1 MTSLVNMVSA
11 TRERLLYLMSARG
24 SPFGVD
30 MDLSPYC
37 EALQNIVD
45 ALMLVRSK
53 TETER
58 QSERILEVKRRI
70 RSLLFTIE
78 NEVELYGL
86 QHESGGS
93 GSGYKVRGIIRSCIQ
108 GLNKSR
114 AKLDIIHNQLSDAV
128 VEYNREQA
136 PDLPMVNHDIRS
148 INDIRSIKVSHTSEK
163 AQRLV
168 SRANYSNDLEH
179 TVGLEEAISRLVKV
193 LVPGDT
199 DAKVV
204 IASICGEGGIG
215 KTTLANKVYNQH
227 QIRSHFEC
235 FAWVYVGINWT
246 IRDILVNILH
256 QLLPSRLTKKN
267 KELMMMTMVDVEDV
281 ELAQQVHEVLQ
292 ENVCLIVLDNCCT
305 YEFWD
310 SLRMALPTEEE
321 NASRFI
327 LTTRQRD
334 LAVRV
339 GAGFIWDMQN
349 LDPDQSWELF
359 SYWRDLAFK
368 DEDGSDQQEL
378 GDQGPE
384 LEQNTRSLISSCR
397 GLPLAIILVASMLRS
412 RTLDLESVK
421 VSLGMINSSGRGPE
435 SLSYYSLPL
444 GISSSFLY
452 LGNFPNNSGI
462 QVDKLCELWIAEGL
476 ISAYRE
482 SGETTMD
489 LAGRYF
495 DELLVRSLVIL
506 HEDEVS
512 DVKLMSCHVHDLIRD
527 FSVSLGEEEGFYE
540 VMESSINHPRMRSS
554 AQRCAIYLN
563 RYDNLADVCPS
574 ANLRSLLILNSD
586 QSGQE
591 HTWRQEFFNFNNH
604 RWLRVLDFDKVCFQD
619 GKLPD
624 GVSKLFFLRYLSFRG
639 SYLEDLPS
647 FVGEFL
653 YLETLDLRVRNDCTL
668 TISNVIW
675 KLKRLRHLYFPL
687 AFRTP
692 DHCGMLKLDGLN
704 ELETLEGLDTNVC
717 SAEDL
722 IKLTNL
728 RSLAVTVEGKL
739 KDLVQIINCIN
750 NNSSHLSRTLLD
762 IKNFDCYS
770 EERVSFI
777 PSLFSCGVLKSLR
790 MEGHMGK
797 VPEVST
803 ISSSFTEIVLSG
815 SEFERDPMETLE
827 KLPNLRILV
836 LEIEAFVGKN
846 MNCSAPGFPE
856 LRCLKLSKLYSL
868 EAWEVAEGAM
878 HKLFTLEISKCR
890 RMEMLPEGLK
900 YVSSLRKLKI
910 SMMPEQFVGR
920 LHKVD
925 GIGGEDL
932 HKINSNCAIKFGSD
946 DRWL

>member
-1 MTSLVNMVSA
+1 MTSLVNMLSA
-11 TRERLLYLMSARG
+11 TRGRLQYLAYERG
-24 SPFGVD
+24 SPLAVD
-30 MDLSPYC
+30 KLDLSSYC

-45 ALMLVRSK
+45 ALKFVRSK

-70 RSLLFTIE
+70 RSLLFTME
-78 NEVELYGL
+78 DEVELYGL

-93 GSGYKVRGIIRSCIQ
+93 GSGDIHSRRMQGIT
-108 GLNKSR
+108 KSR
-114 AKLDIIHNQLSDAV
+114 AKLDIIHSQLRDAV
-128 VEYNREQA
+128 VEYKREQA
-136 PDLPMVNHDIRS
+136 PDLLMGFHDIKS
-148 INDIRSIKVSHTSEK
+148 IDDIRGASRTREK
-163 AQRLV
+163 AERLV
-168 SRANYSNDLEH
+168 SRANYSNDWEH
-179 TVGLEEAISRLVKV
+179 TVGLEKAISRLVEV

-246 IRDILVNILH
+246 IRDILVNILD

-327 LTTRQRD
+327 LTTRERD
-334 LAVRV
+334 LADRV

-349 LDPDQSWELF
+349 LDPDQSWELG
-359 SYWRDLAFK
+359 SADRLPNSRRD
-368 DEDGSDQQEL
+368 SVS
-378 GDQGPE
+378 PE
-384 LEQNTRSLISSCR
+384 LEQNIRSLISSCR
-397 GLPLAIILVASMLRS
+397 GLPLAIVLVASMLRS
-412 RTLDLESVK
+412 RTIDMESVK
-421 VSLGMINSSGRGPE
+421 VSLGIINSSRRRPE

-462 QVDKLCELWIAEGL
+462 QVDKLCQLWTAEGL

-482 SGETTMD
+482 DGETTMD

-540 VMESSINHPRMRSS
+540 VMESSSNHPRMRSS

-586 QSGQE
+586 QSGSGQE

-639 SYLEDLPS
+639 SYLKDLPS

-675 KLKRLRHLYFPL
+675 KLKLLRHLYFPL
-687 AFRTP
+687 AFQTP

-717 SAEDL
+717 CAEDL

-728 RSLAVTVEGKL
+728 RSLA
-739 KDLVQIINCIN
+739 IINCIK

-815 SEFERDPMETLE
+815 SEFERDPMENLE

-878 HKLFTLEISKCR
+878 HQLFTLEISKCR

-900 YVSSLRKLKI
+900 YISSLRKLKI

-925 GIGGEDL
+925 GKGGEDL
-932 HKINSNCAIKFGSD
+932 HKINSNCTIKFGSD

>member
-368 DEDGSDQQEL
+368 D
-378 GDQGPE
+378 
-384 LEQNTRSLISSCR
+384 
-397 GLPLAIILVASMLRS
+397 
-412 RTLDLESVK
+412 
-421 VSLGMINSSGRGPE
+421 
-435 SLSYYSLPL
+435 
-444 GISSSFLY
+444 
-452 LGNFPNNSGI
+452 
-462 QVDKLCELWIAEGL
+462 
-476 ISAYRE
+476 
-482 SGETTMD
+482 
-489 LAGRYF
+489 
-495 DELLVRSLVIL
+495 
-506 HEDEVS
+506 
-512 DVKLMSCHVHDLIRD
+512 D
-527 FSVSLGEEEGFYE
+527 F
-540 VMESSINHPRMRSS
+540 
-554 AQRCAIYLN
+554 
-563 RYDNLADVCPS
+563 
-574 ANLRSLLILNSD
+574 
-586 QSGQE
+586 
-591 HTWRQEFFNFNNH
+591 
-604 RWLRVLDFDKVCFQD
+604 
-619 GKLPD
+619 
-624 GVSKLFFLRYLSFRG
+624 
-639 SYLEDLPS
+639 
-647 FVGEFL
+647 
-653 YLETLDLRVRNDCTL
+653 
-668 TISNVIW
+668 
-675 KLKRLRHLYFPL
+675 
-687 AFRTP
+687 
-692 DHCGMLKLDGLN
+692 
-704 ELETLEGLDTNVC
+704 
-717 SAEDL
+717 
-722 IKLTNL
+722 
-728 RSLAVTVEGKL
+728 
-739 KDLVQIINCIN
+739 
-750 NNSSHLSRTLLD
+750 
-762 IKNFDCYS
+762 
-770 EERVSFI
+770 
-777 PSLFSCGVLKSLR
+777 
-790 MEGHMGK
+790 
-797 VPEVST
+797 
-803 ISSSFTEIVLSG
+803 
-815 SEFERDPMETLE
+815 
-827 KLPNLRILV
+827 
-836 LEIEAFVGKN
+836 
-846 MNCSAPGFPE
+846 
-856 LRCLKLSKLYSL
+856 
-868 EAWEVAEGAM
+868 
-878 HKLFTLEISKCR
+878 
-890 RMEMLPEGLK
+890 
-900 YVSSLRKLKI
+900 
-910 SMMPEQFVGR
+910 
-920 LHKVD
+920 
-925 GIGGEDL
+925 
-932 HKINSNCAIKFGSD
+932 
-946 DRWL
+946 